1 MVFSLTPRLPTV
13 KVTRKIDGIFFSIN
27 VQLLQLTPVLLC
39 KTNVFNVTDSPDG
52 DSWKV

>member
-13 KVTRKIDGIFFSIN
+13 KVTTKIDGIFSIN
-27 VQLLQLTPVLLC
+27 VQLLQLTPVSLC